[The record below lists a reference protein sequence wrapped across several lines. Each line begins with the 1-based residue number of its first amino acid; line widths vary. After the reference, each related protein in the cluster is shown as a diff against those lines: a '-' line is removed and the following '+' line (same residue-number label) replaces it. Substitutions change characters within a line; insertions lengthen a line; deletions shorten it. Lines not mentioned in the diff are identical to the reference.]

1 MRVFDLKQGETGV
14 ITKIE
19 LSGGARERLYS
30 LGIREGEKIEVIRF
44 GLPASTTFFFGIVL
58 VFAVFRAIF
67 GDSLVKIFKVSP
79 RFSAQSICV
88 FPPLPPRTK

>member
-30 LGIREGEKIEVIRF
+30 LGIREGEKIEVISF
-44 GLPASTTFFFGIVL
+44 SLLKSSVLISCASVRVGIRKSI
-58 VFAVFRAIF
+58 ARKIE
-67 GDSLVKIFKVSP
+67 VKP
-79 RFSAQSICV
+79 
-88 FPPLPPRTK
+88 